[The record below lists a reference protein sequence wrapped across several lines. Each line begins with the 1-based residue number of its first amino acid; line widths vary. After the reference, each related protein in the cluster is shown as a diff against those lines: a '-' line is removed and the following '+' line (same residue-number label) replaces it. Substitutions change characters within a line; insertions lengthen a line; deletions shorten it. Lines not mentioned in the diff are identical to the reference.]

1 MKIAGGWL
9 WRQVAVCM
17 AISMAA
23 PWAEAIAPPSAP
35 SPQLQTAQAAQPQSS
50 TPPAGASGA
59 KDSTPAPAPSS
70 PTAQNAQSQEGNGQA
85 PEPADSQNSEQN
97 RAPVGTAVAP
107 ATKTTGVAAS
117 SPAGA
122 AIAPAKQK
130 RAHTFLIRMGL
141 LIGAGVAVGT
151 VVALSSG
158 SSSRPH

>member
-1 MKIAGGWL
+1 MKIAGYWL
-9 WRQVAVCM
+9 CRQMALCL

-23 PWAEAIAPPSAP
+23 PWAEAVAPPSAP
-35 SPQLQTAQAAQPQSS
+35 SPQLQTAPAAQPQSS
-50 TPPAGASGA
+50 TSPTSASGA
-59 KDSTPAPAPSS
+59 SDSTPEAAPSH
-70 PTAQNAQSQEGNGQA
+70 PTAQNARAQDGNGQA
-85 PEPADSQNSEQN
+85 PEPTASQNPEEN
-97 RAPVGTAVAP
+97 RSPLGTAVAP
-107 ATKTTGVAAS
+107 STKTTGVAAS